1 MLLADISAGRLIMIS
16 SLLNAFVIGVRSV
29 DFGSGQFTAT
39 VVLPLKGRLRF
50 SSARFDK
57 KY

>member
-1 MLLADISAGRLIMIS
+1 MTS

-39 VVLPLKGRLRF
+39 VFLPLKGRLRF

-57 KY
+57 KM